1 MTPEEVLEELR
12 SEVSA
17 LKQTFLIAVNIAEKM
32 GQNMNRLDLT
42 SAKQINSD
50 KTRKRSRTKRNS
62 VEIQKRIP
70 EKKRRLRPSSTE
82 QTIIQRMKNM
92 SKEHIRKIRS
102 GVTLSYLDFYL
113 WHVS

>member
-50 KTRKRSRTKRNS
+50 ILAFSAN
-62 VEIQKRIP
+62 
-70 EKKRRLRPSSTE
+70 
-82 QTIIQRMKNM
+82 
-92 SKEHIRKIRS
+92 
-102 GVTLSYLDFYL
+102 
-113 WHVS
+113 

>member
-17 LKQTFLIAVNIAEKM
+17 LRQTFLIAVNIAEKM

-50 KTRKRSRTKRNS
+50 NTRKSSRTKRNS
-62 VEIQKRIP
+62 VESQKHIL
-70 EKKRRLRPSSTE
+70 EKKKRLRRSSTA

-92 SKEHIRKIRS
+92 TKEHIRKIRS
-102 GVTLSYLDFYL
+102 GVTLAY
-113 WHVS
+113 